1 MSSAVS
7 AAGTGTTG
15 IKARE
20 ALMLR
25 PMRMGDAAACAE
37 LSRQVGW
44 PHRREDWEFVIGL
57 GHGVVGERN
66 GELVA
71 AGLWWPY
78 GESHAT
84 VGMIIVAP
92 QAQGA
97 GIGKRLMQEL
107 LAQAGQRSLMLN
119 ATIAGEPLYVRL
131 GFRSWG
137 GGVRQYHGHCLDV
150 TAPEPAAGKQLRPGS
165 PSDLAMLQRL
175 DREATG
181 LERGPVLAAL
191 LQCGECLVLEQSG
204 QLIGFSILRDFGRGK
219 VVGPVVAADET
230 DAPTLIACWLHGR
243 AGQFIRVDL
252 PFGSRLGGW
261 LEQQGLAPAGDVVA
275 MVRGDLP
282 AAPGPARLHALITQ
296 ALG

>member
-1 MSSAVS
+1 MSSAASV
-7 AAGTGTTG
+7 AGTGMTG
-15 IKARE
+15 IE
-20 ALMLR
+20 ALEALTLR
-25 PMRMGDAAACAE
+25 AIRVGDAASCAE
-37 LSRQVGW
+37 LSRRVGW

-57 GHGVVGERN
+57 GRGVVGERN

-71 AGLWWPY
+71 TGLWWPY

-92 QAQGA
+92 EQQGA
-97 GIGKRLMQEL
+97 GIGKRLMQSL
-107 LAQAGQRSLMLN
+107 LAQAKGRSLMLN
-119 ATIAGEPLYVRL
+119 ATVAGEPLYARL

-137 GGVRQYHGHCLDV
+137 GGVRQYHGHGLDV
-150 TAPEPAAGKQLRPGS
+150 AAPEPAAGKQLRPGS
-165 PSDLAMLQRL
+165 PSDFAMLERL

-191 LQCGECLVLEQSG
+191 LQCGECLVLEQAG
-204 QLIGFSILRDFGRGK
+204 QAIGFSILRAFGRGQ
-219 VVGPVVAADET
+219 VIGPVVAGDEAD
-230 DAPTLIACWLHGR
+230 ARTLIACWLHGR

-252 PFGSRLGGW
+252 PFGSGLGEW
-261 LEQQGLAPAGDVVA
+261 LVQRGLAPAGDVAA

-282 AAPGPARLHALITQ
+282 AAPGPAGLHALITQ

>member
-1 MSSAVS
+1 VSSAVS
-7 AAGTGTTG
+7 VAGAG
-15 IKARE
+15 IAGVE
-20 ALMLR
+20 ALNPLTLR
-25 PMRMGDAAACAE
+25 AICIDDAASCAD
-37 LSRQVGW
+37 LSRRVGW

-66 GELVA
+66 GEILA
-71 AGLWWPY
+71 TGLWWPY

-84 VGMIIVAP
+84 LGMIIVAP
-92 QAQGA
+92 EAQGA
-97 GIGKRLMQEL
+97 GIGTRLMQEL

-119 ATIAGEPLYVRL
+119 ATVAGEPLYARL

-137 GGVRQYHGHCLDV
+137 GGVRQYHGHGLDV
-150 TAPEPAAGKQLRPGS
+150 AAPEPAAGKQLRPGS
-165 PSDLAMLQRL
+165 PADLAMLQRL

-191 LQCGECLVLEQSG
+191 LQCGECLVLEQAG
-204 QLIGFSILRDFGRGK
+204 QPIGFSILRAFGRGQ
-219 VVGPVVAADET
+219 VIGPVAAANET
-230 DAPTLIACWLHGR
+230 DARTLIACWLYGR

-252 PFGSRLGGW
+252 PFGSGLGEW
-261 LEQQGLAPAGDVVA
+261 LVQRGLAPAGDVTA

-282 AAPGPARLHALITQ
+282 AASGPARLHALITQ

>member
-1 MSSAVS
+1 MSSLAS
-7 AAGTGTTG
+7 AAGTGMTG
-15 IKARE
+15 IAASD
-20 ALMLR
+20 ALTLR
-25 PMRMGDAAACAE
+25 AIRIDDAASCAE
-37 LSRQVGW
+37 LSRHVGW

-57 GHGVVGERN
+57 GHGLVAERN

-71 AGLWWPY
+71 TGQWWPY

-92 QAQGA
+92 KEQGA

-119 ATIAGEPLYVRL
+119 ATVAGEPLYVRL
-131 GFRSWG
+131 GFRNWG
-137 GGVRQYHGHCLDV
+137 GGVIQYHGHV
-150 TAPEPAAGKQLRPGS
+150 GAVPAPEPTLGKRLRPGS
-165 PSDLAMLQRL
+165 PADLAMLERL

-191 LQCGECLVLEQSG
+191 LQCGECIVLEQAG
-204 QLIGFSILRDFGRGK
+204 QPVGFSILRAFGRGK
-219 VVGPVVAADET
+219 VVGPVVAAGET
-230 DAPTLIACWLHGR
+230 DAHALIACWLHGR

-252 PFGSRLGGW
+252 PLGSGLGDRLV
-261 LEQQGLAPAGDVVA
+261 QHGLAPAGDVTA

-282 AAPGPARLHALITQ
+282 VASGPARLHALVTQ

>member
-1 MSSAVS
+1 MSSAAS
-7 AAGTGTTG
+7 IAGTGMTG
-15 IKARE
+15 IE
-20 ALMLR
+20 APDALTLR
-25 PMRMGDAAACAE
+25 AIRVGDAASCSE
-37 LSRQVGW
+37 LARRVGW

-57 GHGVVGERN
+57 GRGVVGERN
-66 GELVA
+66 GKLVA
-71 AGLWWPY
+71 TGLWWPY

-92 QAQGA
+92 EQQGA
-97 GIGKRLMQEL
+97 GIGKRLMQSL
-107 LAQAGQRSLMLN
+107 LAQAEGRSLMLN
-119 ATIAGEPLYVRL
+119 ATVAGEPLYARL

-137 GGVRQYHGHCLDV
+137 GGVRQYHGHGLDV
-150 TAPEPAAGKQLRPGS
+150 AAPEPAAGKQLRPGS

-191 LQCGECLVLEQSG
+191 LQCCECLVLEQAG
-204 QLIGFSILRDFGRGK
+204 QAIGFSILRAFGRGQ
-219 VVGPVVAADET
+219 VIGPVVAADET
-230 DAPTLIACWLHGR
+230 DARTLIACWLHGR

-252 PFGSRLGGW
+252 PFGSGLGEW
-261 LEQQGLAPAGDVVA
+261 LVQRGLAPAGDVAA

-282 AAPGPARLHALITQ
+282 AASGPARLHALITQ